1 MTPPSHRA
9 LRDLSLFFLAAFAA
23 LALVTGYHALVA
35 RAALTARPDN
45 PRALIAYNRIQ
56 RGRILDRNGAPLADT
71 TGQPGDYARRYEPSA
86 AHTLGY
92 ASFRYGLSGIELAA
106 EATLVG
112 TQGRSNID
120 LWFAHDLLRQPVIGR
135 DVRLTLDLPL
145 QRLAASALAAAR
157 HPGAVVVVDT
167 SSGDLLALASAP
179 TFDPARLDADFDS
192 ITADSNGPLI
202 DRAIFARYPAAL
214 LLNLFPSGL
223 DLTAPPFTLP
233 LLPPDGQRIT
243 PLHMALLAAAI
254 AANGQMPAPRLIA
267 AEQTPTGWADRPA
280 EDHPVAVMPPDAAA
294 KLRRLFAARPTL
306 PGYGATIGT
315 GQGNHTVGWFI
326 GFTPDGSAAFA
337 IALEDATGDEAAA
350 AAGFLVNMDLKLQTA
365 NPK

>member
-45 PRALIAYNRIQ
+45 PRALIAYDRIQ

-86 AHTLGY
+86 AHALGY

-120 LWFAHDLLRQPVIGR
+120 LWFAHDLLGQPVIGR

-145 QRLAASALAAAR
+145 QRLAASALDAAR

-202 DRAIFARYPAAL
+202 DRAILARYSAGL

-223 DLTAPPFTLP
+223 DLTAPPLYGRTAVRP
-233 LLPPDGQRIT
+233 DEPPDGQRIT
-243 PLHMALLAAAI
+243 PLHMALLTAAV

-267 AEQTPTGWADRPA
+267 AEQTPTGWSDRPA
-280 EDHPVAVMPPDAAA
+280 EGHPLAIMPPDAAA
-294 KLRRLFAARPTL
+294 KLRQLFAARPTL
-306 PGYGATIGT
+306 PGYSATMGT

-337 IALEDATGDEAAA
+337 IALEDATGDDAAA
-350 AAGFLVNMDLKLQTA
+350 AAGFLIK
-365 NPK
+365 